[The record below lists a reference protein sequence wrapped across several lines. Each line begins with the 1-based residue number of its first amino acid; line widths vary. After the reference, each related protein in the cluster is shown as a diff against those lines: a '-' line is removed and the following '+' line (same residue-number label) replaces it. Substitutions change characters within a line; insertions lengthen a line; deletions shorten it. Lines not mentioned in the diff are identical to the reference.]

1 LISSGFEADGANQ
14 TVEVVG
20 DLLIEAIE
28 LRSLVRLKTGVRGDR
43 SEQAGGQRR
52 IDALEK
58 FQEDEANRV
67 AVRQELIP
75 A

>member
-14 TVEVVG
+14 AVEVI
-20 DLLIEAIE
+20 DDFLRETIE
-28 LRSLVRLKTGVRGDR
+28 LRSLVRFEAGICVDG
-43 SEQAGGQRR
+43 SEQTGGQRR

-67 AVRQELIP
+67 AVRQELI
-75 A
+75 AA